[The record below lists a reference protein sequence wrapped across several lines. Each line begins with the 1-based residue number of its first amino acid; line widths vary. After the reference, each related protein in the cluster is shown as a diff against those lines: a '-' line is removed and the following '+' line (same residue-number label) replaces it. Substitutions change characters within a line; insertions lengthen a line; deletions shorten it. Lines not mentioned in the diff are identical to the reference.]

1 MNRHIHNQRRAASV
15 VAAVA
20 VCASGCFDLDSFVMN
35 PRHCSVGYS
44 DDECDLKNLCT
55 ACGDDFDFEAQGIP
69 QELATRHPIAL
80 DDGEEND
87 AWFVAAD
94 PTRTS
99 PLSDVTIVFSH
110 GNFGGIE
117 HYLNRVA
124 LLWQTGA
131 NVFAVEY
138 RGFGHSSD
146 DAEPSEAQFMA
157 DTAAAW
163 NQVPEILADHGLDPL
178 RPVAV
183 AGYSA
188 GALSSTEMVSIAAPD
203 DGGGACALLHE
214 APWPS
219 VETFAR
225 DSTFIGVPGSFVSAG
240 GWNNIDKMA
249 DYDGPYLHLHG
260 SLDLTVRE
268 TLGREL
274 FDATGSTTKRFVS
287 VEGAAHG
294 NFIAGVDEDGVEP
307 DVAATLGDEYLDL
320 VEGFLGQHCR

>member
-1 MNRHIHNQRRAASV
+1 MKRVMLSATLV
-15 VAAVA
+15 VAVA
-20 VCASGCFDLDSFVMN
+20 SAGCFDLDSFVMN

-44 DDECDLKNLCT
+44 DDECQKKNLCT
-55 ACGDDFDFEAQGIP
+55 PCGEDYDFEAMGIP
-69 QELATRHPIAL
+69 QALATRHPIAL

-94 PTRTS
+94 PERRGG
-99 PLSDVTIVFSH
+99 LSDVTIVYSH

-131 NVFAVEY
+131 NVLAVSY
-138 RGFGHSSD
+138 RGFGQSSD
-146 DAEPSEAQFMA
+146 PSEATEAQFMA
-157 DTAAAW
+157 DVASAW
-163 NQVPEILADHGLDPL
+163 SAVPGIVSSHDLDGD

-188 GALSSTEMVSIAAPD
+188 GALSSTEMVRIDATAD
-203 DGGGACALLHE
+203 DGEGGRVCALLHE

-219 VETFAR
+219 VEAFTR

-249 DYDGPYLHLHG
+249 TYTRAYLHLHG
-260 SLDLTVRE
+260 TDDLTVRE

-274 FDATGSTTKRFVS
+274 FANTGSPDKTFVS

-294 NFIAGVDEDGVEP
+294 NFIPGKDDSVEA
-307 DVAATLGDEYLDL
+307 DVAAVLGDGYHDL
-320 VEGFLGQHCR
+320 VTDFFSQHCR